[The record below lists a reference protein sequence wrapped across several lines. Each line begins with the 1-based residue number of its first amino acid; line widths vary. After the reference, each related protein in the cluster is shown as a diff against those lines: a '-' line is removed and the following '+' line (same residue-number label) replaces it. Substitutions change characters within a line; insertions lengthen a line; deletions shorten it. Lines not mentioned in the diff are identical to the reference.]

1 MDVKTDDGTKIT
13 IGHDGV
19 HSGNVFLGAVRESE
33 AASSVASN
41 FKETGYSEA
50 FLLTV
55 SNYSNQPLINHETF
69 NHGGWV
75 ADRARSVKMGGA
87 ENVYGHS
94 AAGTATGCSG
104 TIAWKIGKTNKM
116 LVVMYSVPYS
126 HDFHSN
132 WCGVG
137 IFDIG
142 DTENHFTKMYYEGE
156 TTFARKEFYY
166 DSLPVVYKGEQ
177 FSVHAVM
184 DKTHKS
190 NIKVSVGQRKL

>member
-1 MDVKTDDGTKIT
+1 M
-13 IGHDGV
+13 
-19 HSGNVFLGAVRESE
+19 
-33 AASSVASN
+33 
-41 FKETGYSEA
+41 
-50 FLLTV
+50 
-55 SNYSNQPLINHETF
+55 
-69 NHGGWV
+69 
-75 ADRARSVKMGGA
+75 ADRARSVKMGAA
-87 ENVYGHS
+87 ENVFGHKVGDTS
-94 AAGTATGCSG
+94 TGCSG

-126 HDFHSN
+126 HDFYAN

-156 TTFARKEFYY
+156 TNFARKEFYY
-166 DSLPVVYKGEQ
+166 ASLPVVFNGEH

-190 NIKVSVGQRKL
+190 NIKVSVGQRKFV